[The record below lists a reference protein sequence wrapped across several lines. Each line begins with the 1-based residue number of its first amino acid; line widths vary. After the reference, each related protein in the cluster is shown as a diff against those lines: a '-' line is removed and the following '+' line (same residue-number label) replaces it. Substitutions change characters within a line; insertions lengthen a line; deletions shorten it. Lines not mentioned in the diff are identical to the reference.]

1 MSNIENLCIENEG
14 RFGVFDFNHP
24 QILVVLCLPRQISV
38 GFLFIHRRR
47 AGCAQPRGR
56 AVRRGGAAVNFATRA
71 EAVDL
76 DEQRARVRVT
86 FTGDRRHK
94 SGYRAA
100 AQPGLNPQLGFKPFR
115 ARSAAVTHIG
125 RHTIV
130 KPLIGLCVSVGNEVR
145 GSGPGDNWALQWG
158 ADAQFSHE
166 RRAVPAMMGIVGPL
180 VVFLMV
186 FGGYV
191 LAGGHIDV
199 VLEALPHEMMTIGG
213 GAAGA
218 MIIGNTPST
227 LKGIGKGIKQV
238 FSGPHWKEQDFKDV
252 LCLLFTITKMI
263 KSKGILVI

>member
-1 MSNIENLCIENEG
+1 
-14 RFGVFDFNHP
+14 
-24 QILVVLCLPRQISV
+24 
-38 GFLFIHRRR
+38 
-47 AGCAQPRGR
+47 
-56 AVRRGGAAVNFATRA
+56 
-71 EAVDL
+71 
-76 DEQRARVRVT
+76 
-86 FTGDRRHK
+86 
-94 SGYRAA
+94 
-100 AQPGLNPQLGFKPFR
+100 
-115 ARSAAVTHIG
+115 
-125 RHTIV
+125 
-130 KPLIGLCVSVGNEVR
+130 
-145 GSGPGDNWALQWG
+145 
-158 ADAQFSHE
+158 
-166 RRAVPAMMGIVGPL
+166 MMGIVGPL